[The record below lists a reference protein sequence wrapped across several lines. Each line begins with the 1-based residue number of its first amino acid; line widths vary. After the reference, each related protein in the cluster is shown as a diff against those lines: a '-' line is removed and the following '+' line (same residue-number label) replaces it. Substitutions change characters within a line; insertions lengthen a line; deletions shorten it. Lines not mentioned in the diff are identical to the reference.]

1 LFAELSDIPHGP
13 CLGFYVLSKEERR
26 NQRIRRREER
36 RERRARRHH
45 QRQQQHRQLR
55 RRRQRQLPP
64 PPPQRQ
70 LNNSSNND
78 DDDDDDDCDDDDDDD
93 IGNTAAAAAAA
104 TSKRRRTQ
112 QPPEMSEKPPVVR
125 ARDQQYEGR
134 QLYDPATRTFNLQ
147 NVLASVT
154 SGKPLLVTKAS
165 RPSIPGV
172 LAGVA
177 AMKKAGFDFVGA
189 AVADGC
195 LKRKRGRPT
204 KADAAA
210 DASTAFK
217 YAVRKEAAE
226 RSVKTKRTLVPETR
240 YKNVTDREE
249 GVVIQY
255 LALGGYRWFMCSSH
269 NNDNN
274 DDDDATDGGLCPIRT
289 LRRIGSAL
297 HSGAGQQTFGWDKGQ
312 RADLL
317 LNFVNARTGA
327 SVLHYHN
334 HHEAGAHYT
343 GHTSSCWRGGNT
355 SRQSATAA
363 AAAHRQRAGAAS
375 EHNAWVAAD
384 EFLEPANEE
393 GEEEDEENVDTLNMN
408 TATRRSDH
416 FKSGLAKALTAVR
429 PDRCRFVYSV
439 TTSCDMFHGSDRR
452 PAVPPTALKSGNR
465 SWYAT
470 ATDAC
475 LADHEREFF
484 YVPPG
489 ERRRPLDIDGEVLP
503 GILNGTITGFVTVR
517 GGRETM
523 GHTTGGAGHR
533 FGFCVQRYAPTPK
546 QVSPFT
552 KRQIAQYMQLGPSVA
567 TDDDDD
573 DEDDDN
579 NGEEGRYHPYANKE
593 DALRARDEKVE
604 AFIKQQ
610 DARTLNSGTF
620 HTWETLTTSY
630 LKWLMQK
637 RGFVDFEISH
647 LLVYRFTDD
656 PRHFLEPILQR
667 RHEAKLAGRVVE
679 AECLKLVGNGSFGY
693 NGLEITNYTR
703 VRLLRHSAYR
713 EARYK
718 GLAHEM
724 LKHTTLLAAVR
735 HRLQPAKKKK
745 KKTMTKKKKKRT
757 ERSAFVSDEAQE
769 EGGDDDDDDDDDE
782 DDDNDDDVDNDNNVF
797 DEDAERDAVLGL
809 NVVDNDDGGDGGRQ
823 RQSGRTSCAKLYA
836 AAAAVE
842 GWTDDSVAE
851 QDAILFG
858 DDPSRIGVSPLYAVD
873 VSGENRRLFNNV
885 AKAVAVLGNSKRVFF
900 NHLLAMMNCLDPRL
914 AELCYIDTDSC
925 LWSLTYEN
933 LDMCL
938 LPEKER
944 EWRRLAVL
952 ADETGPHSC
961 HGKMKLEGTYRA
973 ALFKT
978 AKIYRLFGRCATT
991 ADVYTRCKGVNRYQA
1006 CQLGN
1011 YHFDVDWN
1019 RPAVVH
1025 RTGLRPTRTG
1035 EVVIASEAKRLSV
1048 PFNLKRYVTKDGIHT
1063 LPFSAVEVSSSSSS
1077 SSSSGLSDDDKDDVD
1092 DDRDKDDDIDR
1103 VVAVETLRDFVVVD
1117 GGDGGGGGGSDGN
1130 AENNDIDES
1139 GDDNDT
1145 VAQLPVYGLDDESED
1160 DDSE

>member
-1 LFAELSDIPHGP
+1 
-13 CLGFYVLSKEERR
+13 
-26 NQRIRRREER
+26 
-36 RERRARRHH
+36 
-45 QRQQQHRQLR
+45 
-55 RRRQRQLPP
+55 
-64 PPPQRQ
+64 
-70 LNNSSNND
+70 
-78 DDDDDDDCDDDDDDD
+78 
-93 IGNTAAAAAAA
+93 
-104 TSKRRRTQ
+104 
-112 QPPEMSEKPPVVR
+112 M
-125 ARDQQYEGR
+125 
-134 QLYDPATRTFNLQ
+134 YDPATRTFNLQ

-189 AVADGC
+189 AVAGGC

-210 DASTAFK
+210 DASTAFA

-269 NNDNN
+269 NNNNSNTSNN
-274 DDDDATDGGLCPIRT
+274 DDNDATDGGLCPIRT
-289 LRRIGSAL
+289 LKRIGSAL

-343 GHTSSCWRGGNT
+343 GHTSSCWRGGNASKRSAT
-355 SRQSATAA
+355 ATANRQRAAAATAA
-363 AAAHRQRAGAAS
+363 AAANG
-375 EHNAWVAAD
+375 HNAWVAAD
-384 EFLEPANEE
+384 EFMEPVDDQNNE
-393 GEEEDEENVDTLNMN
+393 GEEEENVDTLNMY

-416 FKSGLAKALTAVR
+416 FKSGLAKAFTAVR

-523 GHTTGGAGHR
+523 GQTTGGAGHR

-552 KRQIAQYMQLGPSVA
+552 KRQIAQYMQLGPLVA
-567 TDDDDD
+567 TDD
-573 DEDDDN
+573 DEDDDDD

-604 AFIKQQ
+604 AFIKKQ

-735 HRLQPAKKKK
+735 HRLQPSKKKK
-745 KKTMTKKKKKRT
+745 KKTMKNKKKKRS
-757 ERSAFVSDEAQE
+757 EFVSDEAQE
-769 EGGDDDDDDDDDE
+769 EGGDDDDDDDDDDEE
-782 DDDNDDDVDNDNNVF
+782 DVSDVNDDNDDVF
-797 DEDAERDAVLGL
+797 DEDGERDAVLGL
-809 NVVDNDDGGDGGRQ
+809 NVDDNDAVDDDNGRQ

-952 ADETGPHSC
+952 ADETGPNSC

-978 AKIYRLFGRCATT
+978 AKIYRLFGRCAT
-991 ADVYTRCKGVNRYQA
+991 ADDVYTRCKGVNRYQA

-1077 SSSSGLSDDDKDDVD
+1077 PSSSGLSDDDDDDDDVVH
-1092 DDRDKDDDIDR
+1092 RDKDDDVDDR
-1103 VVAVETLRDFVVVD
+1103 VVVVEALRDFVVVD
-1117 GGDGGGGGGSDGN
+1117 GGN
-1130 AENNDIDES
+1130 VENNDTGSDS
-1139 GDDNDT
+1139 NDDDDDDDT
-1145 VAQLPVYGLDDESED
+1145 VARLPVYGLDDESED
-1160 DDSE
+1160 DDSD